1 MKHFQNRF
9 YRMMPS
15 MMTVLSIAVILGA
28 CSGATPA
35 PELVEPVNNE
45 AAPAHSGVLVLGKIT
60 DDPVEAIEEYQ
71 PIANCL
77 VSNLGEFGI
86 GIGEVKTA
94 PDIESMAALVD
105 DGQVHVV
112 FDNAFSVAS
121 MMDLS
126 NGEPIVLRVKEGPD
140 TKQGFFFALPR
151 SGFSSLQDLMGHV
164 IAFQSPS
171 DIVAYLGA
179 RVYMMEAGLNL
190 VPVESADSPVGED
203 QIGYIFSGDPETTLA
218 WVLNGKV
225 LAGVVESDNYE
236 EAVGENL
243 NTFVILA
250 KTEALTRNQP
260 GLAPKDMD
268 PALKTAIANLLIDT
282 AESCPDTLAPSG
294 TLKFSP
300 YTGDSK
306 ADVERVVQMFQLIQD
321 E

>member
-1 MKHFQNRF
+1 MKRFQNRLHHSLT
-9 YRMMPS
+9 S
-15 MMTVLSIAVILGA
+15 MAAFLSIALILSA
-28 CSGATPA
+28 CSAATPT
-35 PELVEPVNNE
+35 PEVIEPASNVVSS
-45 AAPAHSGVLVLGKIT
+45 AHSGVLVLGKVT

-71 PIANCL
+71 PIVNCL

-105 DGQVHVV
+105 AGQVHVV

-121 MMDLS
+121 MMDIS
-126 NGEPIVLRVKEGPD
+126 NGEVIILRVKEGD
-140 TKQGFFFALPR
+140 ETKQGFFFALPQ
-151 SGFSSLQDLMGHV
+151 SGFQSLNDLKGHV

-179 RVYMMEAGLNL
+179 RVHMMEAGLNL
-190 VPVESADSPVGED
+190 VEVESVDSLVGPD
-203 QIGYIFSGDPETTLA
+203 QVGYIFSGDSETTLA

-225 LAGVVESDNYE
+225 PAGVVESDNYE
-236 EAVGENL
+236 DAVGENP
-243 NTFVILA
+243 NTFVVLGE
-250 KTEALTRNQP
+250 TEALTRNQP

-268 PALKTAIANLLIDT
+268 PALKSAVTNLLVDS
-282 AESCPDTLAPSG
+282 AKSCPDALVPSD
-294 TLKFSP
+294 TLKFTS
-300 YTGDSK
+300 YTGSGK